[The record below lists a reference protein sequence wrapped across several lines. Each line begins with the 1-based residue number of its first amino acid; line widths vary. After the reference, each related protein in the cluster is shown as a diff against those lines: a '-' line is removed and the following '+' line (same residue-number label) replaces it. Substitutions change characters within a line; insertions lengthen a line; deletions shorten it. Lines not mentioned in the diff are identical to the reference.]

1 MTRALESF
9 EEFWPFY
16 VAEHGRA
23 ATRALH
29 FTGTS
34 AGLLLL
40 AAALWSRRPILLLGA
55 LLVSY
60 GLAWIGHFLVE
71 RNRPA
76 TFRHPIWSLRGDF
89 RMYGLMWRG
98 RMSSEIERLRAA
110 GTGGAAGA
118 GRENS

>member
-1 MTRALESF
+1 MTRGFVSF

-40 AAALWSRRPILLLGA
+40 GVALWSRRPVLLLAA

-60 GLAWIGHFLVE
+60 GLAWVGHFLVE

-76 TFRHPIWSLRGDF
+76 TFQYPLWSLRGDF

-98 RMSSEIERLRAA
+98 RMSSEIERLRVAS
-110 GTGGAAGA
+110 GAPNTAI
-118 GRENS
+118 GRERS